1 MRRVWAGRDGWVTL
15 ARVIDCH
22 TRELLGWHL
31 SRSGRAST
39 ASSALEHARIA
50 RFGTLGRVPKP
61 FLLRSDN
68 GLVFTSRVVSEF
80 PCSRRVEIHTDG
92 RTNRSS

>member
-1 MRRVWAGRDGWVTL
+1 MCRVWAGRDGWVTL

-39 ASSALEHARIA
+39 ASSALE
-50 RFGTLGRVPKP
+50 
-61 FLLRSDN
+61 
-68 GLVFTSRVVSEF
+68 
-80 PCSRRVEIHTDG
+80 
-92 RTNRSS
+92 